1 MLFWFWFLGAKSRPA
16 LKLLYTSPYTAC
28 VHDICYF
35 IFDGDNVNV
44 NKIRTKDES
53 NGEIPPNLV

>member
-1 MLFWFWFLGAKSRPA
+1 MLFWFWFLGAKSR
-16 LKLLYTSPYTAC
+16 LYTSPYTAC

-35 IFDGDNVNV
+35 FFDGDNVNV

-53 NGEIPPNLV
+53 NGENPPNSV